1 MDGIPLKLPIITQPH
16 YVIYLEPFC
25 DRVWVHTDV
34 FKWTARIK
42 KQFVQD
48 LNSIPGPL
56 YALSVKRDGVKRNKF
71 IELLGDWQYYTTN
84 EFGTVYRR
92 A

>member
-1 MDGIPLKLPIITQPH
+1 MDRVPLKIPYFKRPH

-34 FKWTARIK
+34 FKWTPAIK
-42 KQFVQD
+42 KQFIQD
-48 LNSIPGPL
+48 LNSLPGPL
-56 YALSVKRDGVKRNKF
+56 YAMSVIKGGDKRNKF
-71 IELLGDWQYYTTN
+71 IESLGDWKRYGTN
-84 EFGTVYRR
+84 DFGTVYRR